1 MTQKVIPMETKL
13 AAIFALEG
21 SGLIP
26 NVAQICRELQ
36 ISRQTYYKYRRRFEF
51 EGIDG
56 LVPRSRRP
64 ATSPTSTDRGMVAE
78 VVAARA
84 QLGKGGWDIGAIS
97 IRYRLLFNGVEPPAA
112 RTIHRI
118 LVREGLVVP
127 APQKRP
133 RSSLRRFTFP
143 ATDDCWQIDAFHHAL
158 EDGTGVVIF
167 QLIDDHS
174 RYEVATLAWAS
185 EETAGAWECAAR
197 AIRIY
202 GKPRMLL
209 SDNGLAFSGS
219 RMGFTV
225 LFENNLRALGVK
237 PITSRPYHPQTNG
250 KNERAHQTLQR
261 WLAAR
266 PPAIDLSGLQRL
278 LDEYRVAY
286 NNTRPHQALD
296 GATPREHRLAGIR
309 HRPIQTPLEPPTF
322 VTETRTD
329 QRGTIMAAAS
339 RIPLG
344 VEFAHLPV
352 TVFTTGLHVL
362 VFHNEHLLREL
373 TLNPALKYQPLE
385 RPDGRTRVKK
395 GNLSAMS

>member
-1 MTQKVIPMETKL
+1 MAQKVVPMEAKL
-13 AAIFALEG
+13 AAIFALDG
-21 SGLIP
+21 SGLVP
-26 NVAQICRELQ
+26 NVAQVCRDLQ
-36 ISRQTYYKYRRRFEF
+36 ISRQTYYKYRARFEV

-56 LVPRSRRP
+56 LVPRTRRP
-64 ATSPTSTDRGMVAE
+64 GSSPTSTPPKVVAE
-78 VVAARA
+78 IVAARA
-84 QLGKGGWDIGAIS
+84 QLAHEGWDSGAIS
-97 IRYRLLFNGVEPPAA
+97 IRYRLLFNGITPPAS
-112 RTIHRI
+112 RTIHRV
-118 LVREGLVVP
+118 LVREGLVVA

-143 ATDDCWQIDAFHHAL
+143 ATDDCWQIDAFHHVLA
-158 EDGTGVVIF
+158 DGAGVVVF

-174 RYEVATLAWAS
+174 RYEVATLAWPS

-209 SDNGLAFSGS
+209 SDNGLAFSGK

-225 LFENNLRALGVK
+225 LFENNLRALGIK
-237 PITSRPYHPQTNG
+237 PVTSRPYHPQTNG
-250 KNERAHQTLQR
+250 KNERAHQTIQR

-266 PPAIDLSGLQRL
+266 PAAPDIPALQRL
-278 LDEYRVAY
+278 LEEYRTAY
-286 NNTRPHQALD
+286 NTRPHQSLD
-296 GATPREHRLAGIR
+296 GATPRDRRLAGIR
-309 HRPIQTPLEPPTF
+309 HRPVQAPIEPPTF
-322 VTETRTD
+322 VTETRSD
-329 QRGTIMAAAS
+329 HRGTILAAAS

-352 TVFTTGLHVL
+352 VVFTTGLHVI
-362 VFHNEHLLREL
+362 VFHRETLLREL

-385 RPDGRTRVKK
+385 RPDGRTRVKH

>member
-1 MTQKVIPMETKL
+1 MAQKVVPMETKL

-26 NVAQICRELQ
+26 NVAEICRELQ
-36 ISRQTYYKYRRRFEF
+36 ISRQTYYKYRRRFEV

-56 LVPRSRRP
+56 LAPRSRRP
-64 ATSPTSTDRGMVAE
+64 RSSPTSTGLDMVE
-78 VVAARA
+78 EIVAARA
-84 QLGKGGWDIGAIS
+84 RLKEGGWDVGAIS

-112 RTIHRI
+112 RTIHRV
-118 LVREGLVVP
+118 LVREGLIVP

-143 ATDDCWQIDAFHHAL
+143 ATDDCWQIDAFNHTLA
-158 EDGTGVVIF
+158 DGTGVVVF

-174 RYEVATLAWAS
+174 RYEVDSLAWPS

-197 AIRIY
+197 AIRRY

-209 SDNGLAFSGS
+209 SDNGLAFSGK
-219 RMGFTV
+219 RMGFSV
-225 LFENNLRALGVK
+225 LFETNLRAIGVK

-250 KNERAHQTLQR
+250 KNERAHQTLRR

-266 PPAIDLSGLQRL
+266 PLAADLAALQRQ
-278 LDEYRVAY
+278 LDEYRPAY
-286 NNTRPHQALD
+286 NTRPHQALD
-296 GATPREHRLAGIR
+296 GDTPRDRRLAGIR
-309 HRPIQTPLEPPTF
+309 HRPVQAPIEPPTF
-322 VTETRTD
+322 VTDTRAD

-344 VEFAHLPV
+344 IEFAHLPV

-362 VFHNEHLLREL
+362 VFHREHLLREL
-373 TLNPALKYQPLE
+373 ILNPALKYQPLE
-385 RPDGRTRVKK
+385 RPDGRTRVKQ